1 MERADFSGVFSEI
14 FDEGVNLAKIL
25 MRQDEVKIPDD
36 AFGKARESLSEDVYE
51 ALVEWGP
58 ATVRPPL
65 VANDLFPTSPHIQA
79 IWGLP
84 LQSQT
89 YQAHPLS

>member
-25 MRQDEVKIPDD
+25 MREDEAKIPDD

-58 ATVRPPL
+58 DRLNRSFMVLFAGNATV
-65 VANDLFPTSPHIQA
+65 S
-79 IWGLP
+79 
-84 LQSQT
+84 
-89 YQAHPLS
+89 